1 MMKEPGMTELR
12 YTLADCILIDL
23 ELEDYDQLMTY
34 SEMIAYENWLEALNR
49 AEYDECY
56 REEY

>member
-1 MMKEPGMTELR
+1 MTELR

-34 SEMIAYENWLEALNR
+34 SEMIEYENWLEALNR